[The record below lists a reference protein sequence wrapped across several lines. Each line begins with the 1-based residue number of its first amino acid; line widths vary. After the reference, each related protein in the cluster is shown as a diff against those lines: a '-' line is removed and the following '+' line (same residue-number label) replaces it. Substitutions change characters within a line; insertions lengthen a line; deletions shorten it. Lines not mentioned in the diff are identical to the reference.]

1 VTFSTNIPGREKIEA
16 FSMKGVV
23 KEAPAAKIVVQPRR
37 IVLNEAE
44 LNAGKE
50 QTLSISNQGLLPLII
65 TRIRSKDGNT
75 VYFDG
80 EKEGN
85 IVIESNQTKTVQLR
99 LAPDKGKEKSQ
110 DFIILDSNAKN
121 AGKTGYFLVV
131 QYGSAGN

>member
-1 VTFSTNIPGREKIEA
+1 MLGKHTLEPNEKTDLKVTFETEGRPGSFQKTVTFSTNIPGQEKIEV
-16 FSMKGVV
+16 FSMKGMV

-50 QTLSISNQGLLPLII
+50 QTLPISNQGSIPLII

-85 IVIESNQTKTVQLR
+85 IVIESNQTNSFYIGQMHVQ
-99 LAPDKGKEKSQ
+99 
-110 DFIILDSNAKN
+110 IH
-121 AGKTGYFLVV
+121 
-131 QYGSAGN
+131 